1 LPAWESRTFKIAEY
15 LIEGLYPTA
24 LASDSLVKRTQDF
37 INSPEVSSKPALKRI
52 LMENLDNVTRALK
65 VQKADK

>member
-1 LPAWESRTFKIAEY
+1 MAEY

-24 LASDSLVKRTQDF
+24 LASDALVKRTQDF
-37 INSPEVSSKPALKRI
+37 IDSPAVSSKPALKRI

>member
-1 LPAWESRTFKIAEY
+1 
-15 LIEGLYPTA
+15 
-24 LASDSLVKRTQDF
+24 
-37 INSPEVSSKPALKRI
+37 VSSKPALKRI